1 MHKASLKITGAE
13 KYTQLLVS
21 RTHGLARH
29 LSSSNG
35 RCRAVGA
42 GPAWEPR
49 APLCLCRAVP
59 AGGRDWRMCPTCFQ
73 PGSVA
78 AVWGRVASAEG
89 RKPVATRSRARAHG
103 AHGLRVVF
111 VP

>member
-1 MHKASLKITGAE
+1 MVSDRYKSGTKSLFNVCHCQVFVIKKWSLILNWKFKLQMQLRCMHKASLKITGAE

-59 AGGRDWRMCPTCFQ
+59 AEGRD
-73 PGSVA
+73 
-78 AVWGRVASAEG
+78 
-89 RKPVATRSRARAHG
+89 
-103 AHGLRVVF
+103 
-111 VP
+111 